1 MSEHETLRLQALQ
14 IVDPQGRPRLVLSA
28 ASGAPS
34 IRLLHSDG
42 TAQAIVSLDDT
53 GLPSVTLCNPAPA
66 HPTVRLEV
74 DDKGTHLKLDHPD
87 GSTAYLFVNNGGTCG
102 LVMVDPQ
109 GERKVDIKAPA
120 SGEAAAHP
128 LDEAGKS
135 PA

>member
-42 TAQAIVSLDDT
+42 TAQSIVSLDDT
-53 GLPSVTLCNPAPA
+53 GLPSVTLCNPDPA

-74 DDKGTHLKLDHPD
+74 DDKGT
-87 GSTAYLFVNNGGTCG
+87 V
-102 LVMVDPQ
+102 
-109 GERKVDIKAPA
+109 VDINVFAGSEKNWH
-120 SGEAAAHP
+120 EWLAARAH
-128 LDEAGKS
+128 
-135 PA
+135 